1 MATTSTTNTTATGTG
16 ATVTNGD
23 KKDNEIDIDPK
34 SKAVF
39 LKKGY
44 EILYKIGSGAFGQ
57 VYMARNFKNEM
68 DCAVKV
74 LDLGSM
80 SKKVCEKFLPRELS
94 ALMEVKHPYA
104 IRVYDI
110 IRSNHRIYIFM
121 EYAGNGDLTSY
132 VKKNKC
138 LKEPLACLWFT
149 QVSEAV
155 NYLHTEIHMAHRDI
169 KLDNILLDKNFNC
182 KLTDFGFVNLI
193 MDETDINDVVSQTFC
208 GTLPYYSPQ
217 LASKKPYN
225 PFKADVWAMGIVL
238 YAMLHNRFPYHF
250 KDVKKMV
257 KEQLD
262 YPGFIRSRFSSELSR
277 PAQDLFLLIFHP
289 NDSIRISMTE
299 VLAQEWVSKKGKCE
313 CD

>member
-1 MATTSTTNTTATGTG
+1 MATASNTNAAAAPNMVSGS
-16 ATVTNGD
+16 D
-23 KKDNEIDIDPK
+23 KKDEIDIDPK
-34 SKAVF
+34 SKAV
-39 LKKGY
+39 Y
-44 EILYKIGSGAFGQ
+44 H
-57 VYMARNFKNEM
+57 ARNFKNDI

-74 LDLGSM
+74 LDLNAM

-121 EYAGNGDLTSY
+121 EFAGNGDLTSY

-182 KLTDFGFVNLI
+182 KLTDFGFVDLI
-193 MDETDINDVVSQTFC
+193 MDDTDINEVISQTFC

-217 LASKKPYN
+217 IASKKPYN

-250 KDVKKMV
+250 KDVKKMA
-257 KEQLD
+257 KEQMD
-262 YPGFIRSRFSSELSR
+262 YPAFIKSRFSPELSR
-277 PAQDLFLLIFHP
+277 PAQDLFLLIFNP

-299 VLAQEWVSKKGKCE
+299 VLAQEWMMKKGKCE
-313 CD
+313 